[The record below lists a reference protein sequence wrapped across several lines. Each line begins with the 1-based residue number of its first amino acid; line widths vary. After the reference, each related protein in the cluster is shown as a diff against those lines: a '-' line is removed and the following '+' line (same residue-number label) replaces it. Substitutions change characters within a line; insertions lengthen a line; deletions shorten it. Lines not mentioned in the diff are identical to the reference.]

1 MDIKKILVITA
12 LGLLF
17 LTSAF
22 SISKVQQTKKELN
35 EVTTLNK
42 KLTDE
47 NKKLLDANTKA
58 DKQIDDL
65 AKKYDALN
73 TELTEVKRNTE
84 TGY

>member
-42 KLTDE
+42 KLTDLQE
-47 NKKLLDANTKA
+47 KLYT
-58 DKQIDDL
+58 I
-65 AKKYDALN
+65 
-73 TELTEVKRNTE
+73 
-84 TGY
+84 

>member
-1 MDIKKILVITA
+1 MDIKKLLIIVA

-17 LTSAF
+17 LTSIF
-22 SISKVQQTKKELN
+22 GMNKVQQTKKELT
-35 EVTTLNK
+35 EVTSLNK

-47 NKKLLDANTKA
+47 NKKLLDANAKA

-65 AKKYDALN
+65 AKKYDDLN
-73 TELTEVKRNTE
+73 KELTEVKKNTE